1 LKAEATPLVGVVV
14 HDYLGWR
21 DQAGLL
27 IMPMTTFATEKDAA
41 IIVTHPRS
49 MPVNQFQFGQQV
61 ISTKVHM
68 MVPRT
73 AQPEYIDV
81 LSAMHDHTSGQDI
94 FLMMHEDYRRRLFSL
109 KLYQKGLA
117 EL

>member
-41 IIVTHPRS
+41 IIVTHE
-49 MPVNQFQFGQQV
+49 N
-61 ISTKVHM
+61 
-68 MVPRT
+68 
-73 AQPEYIDV
+73 PEFI
-81 LSAMHDHTSGQDI
+81 G
-94 FLMMHEDYRRRLFSL
+94 
-109 KLYQKGLA
+109 
-117 EL
+117 

>member
-1 LKAEATPLVGVVV
+1 
-14 HDYLGWR
+14 
-21 DQAGLL
+21 
-27 IMPMTTFATEKDAA
+27 
-41 IIVTHPRS
+41 